1 MSATLP
7 IEIYDLLEKKIGR
20 EEARDVA
27 KAIEQSLDIIEKKA
41 ETVALQKKIEVRDE
55 LTKDFKDDLRLIRE
69 EMVTKAEFHA
79 NLKTLEERF
88 NRKID
93 NLRWEF
99 RLYFLIII
107 IIVLFLNPRAFDLI
121 SRLLGIVK

>member
-1 MSATLP
+1 MATILP
-7 IEIYDLLEKKIGR
+7 IEIYDLLEKKIGK
-20 EEARDVA
+20 EEAREVA
-27 KAIEQSLDIIEKKA
+27 KAIEQSLDTIEKKA
-41 ETVALQKKIEVRDE
+41 EAVALQKKLEIRDE
-55 LTKDFKDDLRLIRE
+55 LSKDFKDDLRLILE
-69 EMVTKAEFHA
+69 GMATKTE
-79 NLKTLEERF
+79 LKTLEERF
-88 NRKID
+88 SRKID